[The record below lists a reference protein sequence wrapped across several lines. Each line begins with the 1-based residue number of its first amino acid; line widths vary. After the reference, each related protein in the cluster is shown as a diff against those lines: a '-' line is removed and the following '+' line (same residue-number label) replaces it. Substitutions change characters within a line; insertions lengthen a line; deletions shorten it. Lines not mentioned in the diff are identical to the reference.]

1 MGGIN
6 IIGLLNC
13 IQPKT
18 NWSSKTNWPVIGP
31 HPYSNG
37 GNNND
42 PFVASSSL
50 QNDLEESLHYWDQI
64 DPRQR
69 RFQIEG

>member
-1 MGGIN
+1 MGVIN

-13 IQPKT
+13 IQP
-18 NWSSKTNWPVIGP
+18 KTNWPVIGP

-50 QNDLEESLHYWDQI
+50 QNDWVESLHYWDQI